1 MNYTIHMATLPRKKT
16 QIPGLRPALILLLF
30 GSHQLC
36 AKIKFEENIRPILER
51 SCLKCH
57 GGEKVKGHVDFS
69 KIKTEADSDS
79 RFELWET
86 VTEMID
92 AGEMPPEDNP
102 QLSPEEKSM
111 ILDWYQERLRAPIE
125 PLPGTFRPRRLSGPE
140 YRNTIRSLFGFDLEV
155 AIAEAQQTVVG
166 EQSLVLKLLPKD
178 PPGPS
183 GFVNDTH
190 AAPLSPV
197 ILEQYAFLT
206 DAAIE
211 KLFAKNQ
218 RSQLEEMIGEKLPEK
233 WAPSDLS
240 ADQAKSLMRRFLPR
254 ALRRKVSDERLRA
267 GLDPLEDKSGPELLT
282 TLKFEMKAVLLSPSF
297 LYRGILVERF
307 PGTQQR
313 VDPFEF
319 AERLSYF
326 LWEDMPDDELMA
338 LAADGSLMKEEILT
352 AQVERML
359 KAPQAKSLAGSFGV
373 QWLGIA
379 NLDELIKNPITHHS
393 LRTQPVLFLNHLF
406 TEDRPV
412 IELIS
417 SKTTFVNEGV
427 SGFYG
432 QDRGKMKRHKKPKGI
447 ERQTTPFNKFTLE
460 KATWRG
466 GIITMPGIL
475 TMNRGPIQRGTW
487 LLRRVLGVRLG
498 EPPADVPP
506 IKPSPKGQKLTFRE
520 RFEKHRKD
528 PSCARCHEKIDPL
541 GFALDAYDTNGRFMN
556 QNGKTANG
564 PDTSGKLPTGE
575 NFDDYAGLKEI
586 LLGPQRE
593 KIIRNSVERTLSY
606 AMCRKLTRTDQPTID
621 RITKNIVKN
630 NGTWKDLFVEI
641 VNSLPFRETIF
652 AGKTEK

>member
-1 MNYTIHMATLPRKKT
+1 MATLHRKRT
-16 QIPGLRPALILLLF
+16 PILRLFPALFLLLF
-30 GSHQLC
+30 GSHQLS

-57 GGEKVKGHVDFS
+57 GGEKVKGEVNFS
-69 KIKTEADSDS
+69 KIKTQADADS

-86 VTEMID
+86 VREMIE

-102 QLSPEEKSM
+102 QLNPKEKTM
-111 ILDWYQERLRAPIE
+111 ILDWHQERLEAPIE
-125 PLPGTFRPRRLSGPE
+125 PRPGIFRPRRLSGPE
-140 YRNTIRSLFGFDLEV
+140 YRNTLRSLFGFDLEI
-155 AIAEAQQTVVG
+155 AIAEAQQTVTG

-178 PPGPS
+178 PPGSS
-183 GFVNDTH
+183 GFINDTH
-190 AAPLSPV
+190 GAAFSPV
-197 ILEQYAFLT
+197 IWEQYVFLT
-206 DAAIE
+206 DTAIE
-211 KLFAKNQ
+211 RLFAPKQ
-218 RSQLEEMIGEKLPEK
+218 RPQLEAMIEEKLPSK
-233 WAPSDLS
+233 WEPSSLTL
-240 ADQAKSLMRRFLPR
+240 DQAKALMRRFVPR
-254 ALRRKVSDERLRA
+254 ALRRHVSDDRLSTS
-267 GLDPLEDKSGPELLT
+267 LEPLKNKSGPELLK
-282 TLKFEMKAVLLSPSF
+282 TLKFEMKAVLLSPAF
-297 LYRGILVERF
+297 LYRGLLVERF
-307 PGTQQR
+307 PGTQRQ
-313 VDPFEF
+313 VDAFEL

-326 LWEDMPDDELMA
+326 LWEDRPDKELMT
-338 LAADGSLMKEEILT
+338 LAADGSLLKEEVIT
-352 AQVERML
+352 AQVKRML
-359 KAPQAKSLAGSFGV
+359 KAPQARNLAESFGV

-379 NLDELIKNPITHHS
+379 NLDELIKNPISHHS

-447 ERQTTPFNKFTLE
+447 ERHTTPFNKFTLE

-506 IKPSPKGQKLTFRE
+506 IKPAPRGQKLTFRE
-520 RFEKHRKD
+520 RFERHRTD
-528 PSCARCHEKIDPL
+528 PSCARCHEEIDPL
-541 GFALDAYDTNGRFMN
+541 GFALDGYDTNGRFIDR
-556 QNGKTANG
+556 NGKNANG

-575 NFDDYAGLKEI
+575 TFQDYAGLKEI

-606 AMCRKLTRTDQPTID
+606 AMCRKLTRIDQPTID
-621 RITKNIVKN
+621 RITKSIVKD
-630 NGTWKDLFVEI
+630 NGTWKDLFVKI

-652 AGKTEK
+652 EGETKK